1 MGRLA
6 FLQEWSSHAV
16 FGDTFR
22 STLDKIIEEFGEAPS
37 AQEVKQEES
46 EAGNPKKRK
55 GRDETQATVAKCPRS
70 AVPVKQIP
78 IQSIGSEQVLLE
90 TELVN
95 CKNKGLKLQMKAG
108 GKVYVLNTSSTAAKL
123 PAGLVL
129 AGFGKGSY
137 KQRAAGEPVGEKE
150 VLFTLQPETMVLM
163 GNTLK
168 SVRSVVDGKRSTDP
182 HAKVAYHEMSEAS
195 TTEDPSKFDL
205 KLTTRIVFVPTGPA
219 KAKEEEG
226 EGFSGAQVS
235 AARMVPMEAW
245 VKGSLAFPAWCVRWA
260 PQGLMP
266 IRPVIVL
273 LQEIMLEPAHG
284 VML

>member
-1 MGRLA
+1 MHQVSCACEADPHPVHWERASPAGDRVGQ
-6 FLQEWSSHAV
+6 LQEQGVEIANESWRESVCLEYELHC
-16 FGDTFR
+16 R
-22 STLDKIIEEFGEAPS
+22 QAP
-37 AQEVKQEES
+37 
-46 EAGNPKKRK
+46 G
-55 GRDETQATVAKCPRS
+55 
-70 AVPVKQIP
+70 
-78 IQSIGSEQVLLE
+78 
-90 TELVN
+90 
-95 CKNKGLKLQMKAG
+95 
-108 GKVYVLNTSSTAAKL
+108 
-123 PAGLVL
+123 GLVL

>member
-55 GRDETQATVAKCPRS
+55 GRGETQATVAKCTRS

-108 GKVYVLNTSSTAAKL
+108 GKVYVLNMSSTAAKL
-123 PAGLVL
+123 PAGW
-129 AGFGKGSY
+129 FW
-137 KQRAAGEPVGEKE
+137 Q
-150 VLFTLQPETMVLM
+150 
-163 GNTLK
+163 
-168 SVRSVVDGKRSTDP
+168 
-182 HAKVAYHEMSEAS
+182 
-195 TTEDPSKFDL
+195 DL
-205 KLTTRIVFVPTGPA
+205 A
-219 KAKEEEG
+219 KALTSRELL
-226 EGFSGAQVS
+226 
-235 AARMVPMEAW
+235 
-245 VKGSLAFPAWCVRWA
+245 GSLWERRRFSSPFS
-260 PQGLMP
+260 L
-266 IRPVIVL
+266 RPWF
-273 LQEIMLEPAHG
+273 
-284 VML
+284 